1 MIQGTIFVP
10 LCRGEPLEL
19 LLSIFSVLDFV
30 DFPAVAVLLQGVLRR
45 MGDTEKLAWKIIS
58 SYRTYDM
65 CLIQSAKRDQNSI
78 TENIYDLSSLFQKAH
93 KAYIYHAEF
102 SQIESNQMPTTSL

>member
-58 SYRTYDM
+58 SYRTYDI
-65 CLIQSAKRDQNSI
+65 CASFNQRKEIKIQ
-78 TENIYDLSSLFQKAH
+78 LQK
-93 KAYIYHAEF
+93 
-102 SQIESNQMPTTSL
+102 TSMI